1 MRFGT
6 EEQKS
11 FFLPK
16 ILAGE
21 LNFAIGYTEPE
32 AGTDLASLRTR
43 ATRDGEEYVV
53 NGAKIFTSGADQADY
68 IWLAVRTD
76 PDVPKHKG
84 ISILCVPDDVARLRV
99 VDHQH
104 RRRADDDA
112 DLLRQRARA
121 RGQPRR
127 RGERGLA
134 HDHHP
139 AQPRAGGPG
148 GVERAGHLALR
159 GHRGVGG
166 GAGDRRRPHARRP
179 GLGADGSRQVPRRA
193 RGDVA
198 AELAHGRP
206 RGRRRADRGGVVV
219 HQGVRDRADPRGR
232 ASAVGSDRAR
242 PATSSRARRAR
253 CCAAGSRRRRARRR
267 STRSAAA

>member
-1 MRFGT
+1 MRQIGKDGWLGIGWPTEFGGQGRPATDQFIFFDETRRAGAPFPFVTINTVGPTIMRFGT

-11 FFLPK
+11 FFLPQ

-43 ATRDGEEYVV
+43 AVRDGEEYVV

-84 ISILCVPDDVARLRV
+84 ISILCVPTTSPGFRV

-104 RRRADDDA
+104 GRRADDDA

-121 RGQPRR
+121 GGQPRR
-127 RGERGLA
+127 RRERGLA
-134 HDHHP
+134 HDHDP

-148 GVERAGHLALR
+148 RLERPGPLALR
-159 GHRGVGG
+159 GRRGLGG
-166 GAGDRRRPHARRP
+166 GPADRRRE
-179 GLGADGSRQVPRRA
+179 
-193 RGDVA
+193 DV
-198 AELAHGRP
+198 
-206 RGRRRADRGGVVV
+206 
-219 HQGVRDRADPRGR
+219 
-232 ASAVGSDRAR
+232 
-242 PATSSRARRAR
+242 
-253 CCAAGSRRRRARRR
+253 
-267 STRSAAA
+267 